1 MLSMP
6 GGITGLFNIF
16 EYENESLKY
25 NIKKKNEDIRK
36 YGLLDYSSL
45 DKYLSKELYDKLP
58 CKYMAISIG
67 KGFISWNTIQSYI
80 DRWAGRLLH

>member
-1 MLSMP
+1 M
-6 GGITGLFNIF
+6 
-16 EYENESLKY
+16 
-25 NIKKKNEDIRK
+25 
-36 YGLLDYSSL
+36 DYSSF

-80 DRWAGRLLH
+80 DRWARRLLH